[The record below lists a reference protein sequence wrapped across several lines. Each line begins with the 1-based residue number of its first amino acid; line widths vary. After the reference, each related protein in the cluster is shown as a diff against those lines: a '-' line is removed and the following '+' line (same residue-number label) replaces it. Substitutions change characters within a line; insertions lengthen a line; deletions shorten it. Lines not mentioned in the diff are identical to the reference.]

1 MSLKDVGKIL
11 NAFFMSSKGRTQT
24 SEKICWGGTPKF
36 NIIRDVL
43 PLVSVYNGVR
53 ELSKL

>member
-11 NAFFMSSKGRTQT
+11 NAFIMSSKGRTQT
-24 SEKICWGGTPKF
+24 SEKMPWGRTPKF

-43 PLVSVYNGVR
+43 PLVSV
-53 ELSKL
+53 

>member
-1 MSLKDVGKIL
+1 MSLKDMGKIL

-36 NIIRDVL
+36 NVIRDVL